1 MEQFKLRIDIFNIL
15 KQPYVFQTTR
25 LSRGLTL
32 FFFCIV
38 PHTVILNLWPD
49 LWEKSSPI
57 WLLSSEITPS
67 ARQQRM
73 NSPSWDFW
81 DDVEIANKW
90 CRKNRLQC
98 RVVWRSANPVSP
110 ITLLQRP
117 VGQLECLFESILCCW
132 LACKLKQCGTSPK
145 AKLMC
150 HKLTLWPPAL
160 RPGLAHANKQRVT
173 WKMAIH
179 A

>member
-1 MEQFKLRIDIFNIL
+1 MTKYMMSTQPSRVITYRGRRNRRRKEQHYKKKKPKLNMEQFQLRIDIFNIL

-25 LSRGLTL
+25 LRRGLICNTSPF

-90 CRKNRLQC
+90 CRKNEAA
-98 RVVWRSANPVSP
+98 VSACV
-110 ITLLQRP
+110 
-117 VGQLECLFESILCCW
+117 
-132 LACKLKQCGTSPK
+132 
-145 AKLMC
+145 
-150 HKLTLWPPAL
+150 
-160 RPGLAHANKQRVT
+160 
-173 WKMAIH
+173 AIC
-179 A
+179 